1 MNSCE
6 IGSITVQLTQ
16 PLRVCYVFMCTP
28 TDAAAFEAQADLAV
42 ASFVWHT
49 RPDGTVDLPPAGVA
63 MADADDPG
71 EDDVDMLQV
80 QYNCIACCGNM
91 LCQMLQTASLSLKL
105 VVLKTPSRRRCC
117 RGQHLPAE
125 PVHCRV
131 CIPYG
136 SRIGRSPLLFKQQ
149 QFFFAFCRL
158 MMRIMMTSL
167 QW

>member
-1 MNSCE
+1 
-6 IGSITVQLTQ
+6 
-16 PLRVCYVFMCTP
+16 MCTP
-28 TDAAAFEAQADLAV
+28 ADAAAFEAQADLAA

-80 QYNCIACCGNM
+80 QYNCITCCGNM

-105 VVLKTPSRRRCC
+105 VVLKTPSRQRCC
-117 RGQHLPAE
+117 RGQHVPRRTCALSS
-125 PVHCRV
+125 VHS
-131 CIPYG
+131 YG
-136 SRIGRSPLLFKQQ
+136 SSIGHSPLLFKQQ

-158 MMRIMMTSL
+158 MTRRLMMTSL